1 MSVSIAESAFRE
13 LPDNASAQWWDRDTD
28 CTLVVSTPWAEPE
41 LWDDFIEGAL
51 CSYRKHGVERAIDP
65 STLADPT
72 ATSLFLAAIDDT
84 GRVVG
89 GVRAQG
95 PYSDADESHAV
106 VEWADQPALPMV
118 RKMIDDR
125 IPFGVVEIKTAW
137 STDDGPTGRAR
148 SRALTPILARMP
160 LHATLVLGA
169 KFALATAAAHVLDSW
184 RSSGGVVATRVP
196 ATPYPDER
204 YETKMMWWDQ
214 AEFTRTAD
222 PQQII
227 AARAEARVL
236 LPLLDVGGAI
246 GGTAQASV

>member
-1 MSVSIAESAFRE
+1 MSVSIAETAFRDF
-13 LPDNASAQWWDRDTD
+13 PDNASAQWWDRDTD

-41 LWDDFIEGAL
+41 LWGDFIEGAL
-51 CSYRKHGVERAIDP
+51 RSYRKHGVERAIDP
-65 STLADPT
+65 STLADPA

-84 GRVVG
+84 GRVIG

-95 PYSDADESHAV
+95 PYRDPEESHAM
-106 VEWADQPALPMV
+106 VEWADQPALPLV

-137 STDDGPTGRAR
+137 TDDDHPSGRQR
-148 SRALTPILARMP
+148 TRALTPVLARMP

-169 KFALATAAAHVLDSW
+169 KFAMATAAAHVLDRW
-184 RSSGGVVATRVP
+184 RSSGGVVATRIP

-227 AARAEARVL
+227 ATRAEARVL
-236 LPLLDVGGAI
+236 LPLLDEVTAVSGA
-246 GGTAQASV
+246 T

>member
-1 MSVSIAESAFRE
+1 MSVSVAETALRG

-41 LWDDFIEGAL
+41 LWDDFLEGAMR
-51 CSYRKHGVERAIDP
+51 SYRKHGVECAIDP
-65 STLADPT
+65 NALADPAT
-72 ATSLFLAAIDDT
+72 TSLFLAAIDDA

-95 PYSDADESHAV
+95 PYGGADESHAV
-106 VEWADQPALPMV
+106 VEWAGQPALSQV

-137 STDDGPTGRAR
+137 TDDGFAR
-148 SRALTPILARMP
+148 CRELTPVLARMP

-169 KFALATAAAHVLDSW
+169 KFAMATAAAHVLDRW
-184 RSSGGVVATRVP
+184 RSSGGVVASRIP

-204 YETKMMWWDQ
+204 YQTKMMWWDQ

-227 AARAEARVL
+227 ATRAEARVL
-236 LPLLDVGGAI
+236 LPLLDDVSVL
-246 GGTAQASV
+246 GGTAETGI

>member
-1 MSVSIAESAFRE
+1 MSVSIAETAFRG

-28 CTLVVSTPWAEPE
+28 CTLVVSTPGAEPE
-41 LWDDFIEGAL
+41 LWDDFVEGAL
-51 CSYRKHGVERAIDP
+51 RSYRKHGVERAIDP
-65 STLADPT
+65 GTLADPV

-95 PYSDADESHAV
+95 PYRDAEQSHAV
-106 VEWADQPALPMV
+106 VEWADQPALPLV

-137 STDDGPTGRAR
+137 SSDDFPR
-148 SRALTPILARMP
+148 SRALTPVLARMP

-169 KFALATAAAHVLDSW
+169 KFAMATAAAHVLDRW
-184 RSSGGVVATRVP
+184 RSSGGVVATRIP

-227 AARAEARVL
+227 ATRAEARVL
-236 LPLLDVGGAI
+236 LPLLDDIGVV
-246 GGTAQASV
+246 GGTAQTGL

>member
-41 LWDDFIEGAL
+41 LWDEFTEGAL

-65 STLADPT
+65 STLADRA

-95 PYSDADESHAV
+95 PYGDAGESHAM
-106 VEWADQPALPMV
+106 VEWADQPALASV

-125 IPFGVVEIKTAW
+125 VPFGVVEIKTAW
-137 STDDGPTGRAR
+137 SDDNFPR
-148 SRALTPILARMP
+148 SRALTPVLARMP

-169 KFALATAAAHVLDSW
+169 KFAMATAAVHVLEHW
-184 RSSGGVVATRVP
+184 RSSGGVVADRIP
-196 ATPYPDER
+196 ATPYPDDR

-214 AEFTRTAD
+214 ANFAKTAEL
-222 PQQII
+222 PQII
-227 AARAEARVL
+227 ATRAEARLL

-246 GGTAQASV
+246 GGTARAGM